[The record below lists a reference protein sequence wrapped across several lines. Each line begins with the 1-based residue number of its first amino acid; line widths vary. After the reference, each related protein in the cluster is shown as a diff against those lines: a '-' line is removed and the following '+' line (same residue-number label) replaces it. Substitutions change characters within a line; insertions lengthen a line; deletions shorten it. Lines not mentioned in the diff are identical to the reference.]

1 MSTMLSHWC
10 CHFTYVSTRVVQLEI
25 VQDLTVES
33 FLLAFGFTSRKSL
46 PRKMYQVANAST
58 YTVAAEDLQKS
69 FQFDTLKE
77 P

>member
-1 MSTMLSHWC
+1 
-10 CHFTYVSTRVVQLEI
+10 
-25 VQDLTVES
+25 
-33 FLLAFGFTSRKSL
+33 
-46 PRKMYQVANAST
+46 MYQVANAST